1 MITTYDDLVAR
12 ISNEFDDQL
21 VGVSNY
27 TTAKSTVWQSPGGPL
42 AAADL
47 CVLTPTKSLPSGV
60 TGYIPTEVLVV
71 HPTQGI
77 AILIAELVDLGSID
91 ISGASGTFTDG
102 SSLGTQTE
110 GGAAGSNIFSSVWM
124 EATTA
129 LNANPGTLVVTY
141 VDQDGNTAEAS
152 PSMTLTGNSV
162 AGSGS
167 WLLLNNPDVAVRDIT
182 AAVRS
187 GGTTPSGVIKF
198 WGVKPIALV
207 PSSGPNAAP
216 FSLLNNGIV
225 RRLPAGANIVAISA
239 SNAAAGATVIV
250 NIVGDN

>member
-21 VGVSNY
+21 VGVNNY
-27 TTAKSTVWQSPGGPL
+27 SVAKSTVWQSPGGPI

-47 CVLTPTKSLPSGV
+47 CILTPTKSLPSGV
-60 TGYIPTEVLVV
+60 SAYIPTEVLVV
-71 HPTQGI
+71 HPVQGL

-102 SSLGTQTE
+102 SDMGTREE
-110 GGAAGSNIFSSVWM
+110 GGAASSNVYSSVWM

-141 VDQDGNTAEAS
+141 VDQDGNTAAAS
-152 PSMTLTGNSV
+152 PSMTLTGSSV

-167 WLLLNNPDVAVRDIT
+167 WLLLNNPDIGVRDIT

-187 GGTTPSGVIKF
+187 GGTSPSGVIKF
-198 WGVKPIALV
+198 WGVKPLALV

-216 FSLLNNGIV
+216 YSLLNNGII
-225 RRLPAGANIVAISA
+225 RRLPAGAIIAAISA
-239 SNAAAGATVIV
+239 SNTAAGAAVIV